1 MAYENEEAPSAGEA
15 PASRRP
21 GAGVDPRPVRAV
33 ERTPSERY
41 PVPVGRPRY
50 ASVPRKV
57 SGRRRTPVWDA
68 VASVFVVVAL
78 ALVLWFAGEI
88 LMRGRPGD
96 PAWGAYLVVFWG
108 LVAYLA
114 LPRIHQLFTVL
125 YVPDYFIGRTRTGDG
140 ILGDPVNLAFDGASE
155 DVHAAMQAAGWTLA
169 DDVTLRSSWRIVK
182 SSLLRRSY
190 PNAPVSDLFL
200 FGRRQS
206 FAYQQEVDGHPSQR
220 HHVRFWP
227 TPEGWRLPGGQRV
240 DFLAAGT
247 YDRSVGLSSFTG
259 QITHRIDADTDAERD
274 YVVDTLRY
282 ADHGVDVRVI
292 DGFSTAYHSRSG
304 GGDAIETD
312 GDLPVVDVSDAAER
326 NPEPEAPAAETGLAR
341 HHVPPTPLLV
351 TGMLSAGGLFL
362 QAGFVFAGRTP
373 AAALLTS
380 GLNAALFLFTAARFR
395 WAWVGLMAVSSS
407 TCAMRLALVGGAES
421 EAFVDAG
428 FSVLVVL
435 AVSSSSV
442 RAWVRE

>member
-1 MAYENEEAPSAGEA
+1 M
-15 PASRRP
+15 
-21 GAGVDPRPVRAV
+21 V
-33 ERTPSERY
+33 
-41 PVPVGRPRY
+41 
-50 ASVPRKV
+50 
-57 SGRRRTPVWDA
+57 RRRDPHEGTPGGPR
-68 VASVFVVVAL
+68 L
-78 ALVLWFAGEI
+78 
-88 LMRGRPGD
+88 GRLP
-96 PAWGAYLVVFWG
+96 LVFWG

-190 PNAPVSDLFL
+190 QNAPVSDLFL

-351 TGMLSAGGLFL
+351 TGMLSAGGLLL

-373 AAALLTS
+373 ATALLTS
-380 GLNAALFLFTAARFR
+380 GLNAALFLLTAARFR

-407 TCAMRLALVGGAES
+407 TCAMRLAFVGGAES